1 MGNNNLIVKL
11 LENQSVVTA
20 LTLLITTACS
30 YGVFLLNRKREQLIE
45 ITKGAK
51 RSSLRSEYLQIYNS
65 HDFTVVEKWTMTR
78 PLVKEYFDN
87 LQGNHYIHGLDSKLE
102 ELFNKEKSSGNDRK
116 A

>member
-11 LENQSVVTA
+11 LEDQSVVTA

-30 YGVFLLNRKREQLIE
+30 YGVFILNRKREQLID

-65 HDFTVVEKWTMTR
+65 HDFTVQEKWEMTR

-87 LQGNHYIHGLDSKLE
+87 LQGNHYIHGLDKKLE
-102 ELFNKEKSSGNDRK
+102 TLYNKETVNGKEE
-116 A
+116 

>member
-1 MGNNNLIVKL
+1 MGNNSLVLKL
-11 LENQSVVTA
+11 LEDQSVVTA

-30 YGVFLLNRKREQLIE
+30 YGVFILNRKREQLID

-65 HDFTVVEKWTMTR
+65 HDFTVQEKWEMTR

-87 LQGNHYIHGLDSKLE
+87 LQGNHYIHGLDKKLE
-102 ELFNKEKSSGNDRK
+102 ELYQKDLNNG
-116 A
+116 

>member
-1 MGNNNLIVKL
+1 MGNNSLVLKL
-11 LENQSVVTA
+11 LEDQSVVTA

-30 YGVFLLNRKREQLIE
+30 YGVFILNRKREQLID

-65 HDFTVVEKWTMTR
+65 HEFTVKEKWEMTR

-87 LQGNHYIHGLDSKLE
+87 LKGNHYIHGLDKKLE
-102 ELFNKEKSSGNDRK
+102 TLYNKETISGK
-116 A
+116 EE